1 MSEAIIRKRLIFSGS
16 VQGVG
21 FRWRARKAAEAFGAT
36 GWVRNEPDG
45 RVCMELQGTRAQ
57 LELVLAALERGLYI
71 RIEDVEAE
79 LLPVEPEERGFRTLD
94 DRW

>member
-1 MSEAIIRKRLIFSGS
+1 MSETIQRRHLVFFGD

-21 FRWRARKAAEAFGAT
+21 LRWRARHAAAAVGAT
-36 GWVRNEPDG
+36 GWVCNELDG
-45 RVCMELQGTRAQ
+45 SVSMELQGTRAQ